1 MDPVFEQ
8 FDSWIVALVLAV
20 AMFGGWAIGW
30 WLGGKT
36 SPDAE
41 DKSAAKFVDS
51 TLAIL
56 GLLLGFT
63 FAIALDKHEKRRELI
78 IVDSNS
84 IADFYTCATLLK
96 EPIRGN
102 LQDIARKYVDIRLNV
117 ARTNPD
123 PATVEKAIKDS
134 QDLQNQMTSLTR
146 DAIDAGTPIAIPL
159 TESLNGLTS
168 SHASLLAAMR
178 DRLPWQVILL
188 LTVAAV
194 ISTIL
199 VGKYHEVRKRY
210 QLGGTLCY
218 VTLVCMAVFMILDL
232 NNPNR
237 GIVQVSVEPLERL
250 AASIAK

>member
-8 FDSWIVALVLAV
+8 FDSWLVALVLAI
-20 AMFGGWAIGW
+20 AMFGGWAVGW
-30 WLGGKT
+30 WLGGKN
-36 SPDAE
+36 SPDDE

-63 FAIALDKHEKRRELI
+63 FAVALEKHERRRELI

-96 EPIRGN
+96 EPLRSN
-102 LQDIARKYVDIRLNV
+102 LQDVVRKYVDIRVNL
-117 ARTNPD
+117 ARTNPE
-123 PATVEKAIKDS
+123 PAEVEKALKDS
-134 QDLQNQMTSLTR
+134 LDLQNQMTSLTR

-159 TESLNGLTS
+159 TEALNGLTS
-168 SHASLLAAMR
+168 SHSSLLAAMR
-178 DRLPWQVILL
+178 DRLPWQVVLL

-194 ISTIL
+194 TSTVL
-199 VGKYHEVRKRY
+199 VGKHHEVRKRY
-210 QLGGTLCY
+210 QLAGTFCY
-218 VTLVCMAVFMILDL
+218 VLLVCLAVFMILDL
-232 NNPNR
+232 NNPRR